1 MGLACAALHRNETE
15 WGASPYHK
23 SPIPRQVEAQLLFSK
38 IKLWADKAAEV
49 RGVIEARK
57 REQLQLQLQQR
68 ESNAN
73 SEGG

>member
-1 MGLACAALHRNETE
+1 MGLARADLHRNETE

-57 REQLQLQLQQR
+57 REQLQLQQR